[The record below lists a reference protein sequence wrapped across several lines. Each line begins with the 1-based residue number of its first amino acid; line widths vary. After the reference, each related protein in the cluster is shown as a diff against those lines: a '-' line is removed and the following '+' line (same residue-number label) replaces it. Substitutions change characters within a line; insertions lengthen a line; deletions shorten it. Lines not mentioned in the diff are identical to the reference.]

1 MIKYVKGNILN
12 ATEGYICHSVN
23 HQGVLGSG
31 LAKQLADIYPDL
43 KNSNG
48 QYMQMCKTLSYE
60 LIKHNGHIAFCGT
73 GKGHQT
79 IVCIFGQ
86 EYYGRDKQYTDYVA
100 LGNGFEEENY
110 HSMIEVPRKILG
122 ILEKHVSDKTVIL
135 SIMKSLYDEGLP

>member
-1 MIKYVKGNILN
+1 
-12 ATEGYICHSVN
+12 
-23 HQGVLGSG
+23 
-31 LAKQLADIYPDL
+31 
-43 KNSNG
+43 
-48 QYMQMCKTLSYE
+48 MQMCKTLSYE